1 MVLCLFCSVK
11 MLFRFS
17 LDAVVQ
23 MLAPYGRAGL
33 MTALKYVFLLFNVEM
48 LEINKIEQ
56 TGKMKILCFLSSHS
70 LSDAMLVM
78 FQLF

>member
-1 MVLCLFCSVK
+1 MLNKGNEHGLFLFCSLK

-17 LDAVVQ
+17 LGAFVQ

-48 LEINKIEQ
+48 LEISKIINRQE
-56 TGKMKILCFLSSHS
+56 K
-70 LSDAMLVM
+70 
-78 FQLF
+78 

>member
-1 MVLCLFCSVK
+1 

-23 MLAPYGRAGL
+23 MLVPYGRAGL

-48 LEINKIEQ
+48 LEINKIKQ
-56 TGKMKILCFLSSHS
+56 TGKMKILCFLASHS
-70 LSDAMLVM
+70 LSDATLVM
-78 FQLF
+78 F